1 MPPVVRIFLKAPG
14 ANPWLVLFCLTLASV
29 SEGIGV
35 ASVLPLLTAAMG
47 SPEAEASSLNQTIL
61 GILDF
66 LGIPNSIGV
75 LLVVVVV
82 FTVLKALLTLF
93 AMLYVGYA
101 VAQVSTDLRA
111 DVIKNTLR
119 AKWSFFI
126 AQPVGRVTNAVS
138 NEALRA
144 GQAYNT
150 AARFFA
156 DSIQTLAYLAV
167 AFLISWKV
175 TLAASLAG
183 AVILAI
189 LAYLVAKGRRA
200 GHKHTREIK
209 RLITHLNDLLSNIK
223 PLKAM
228 ARFQNLESHLDS
240 TLQRLRRAL
249 RKEVS
254 SSVRMTHFQ
263 EILIAVAAGIGGFV
277 TLVLLGLPA
286 TELIVLF
293 WVILKIMKNLSRL
306 QREYQKV
313 AIYEGPYLS
322 IAELIEEVKGA
333 EEVLPTGAAPVFE
346 QGCVVSDLSFAYEDK
361 PVLEKVNLEIPAR
374 GVTVLMGGSGAGK
387 STLTDLLL
395 GFYRPESGEIRVD
408 GVPLSE
414 IDLLQWRRA
423 IGYVPQEL
431 QLFHDS
437 IMVNV
442 TLGDPDVTEDQVW
455 EALRAAGAAD
465 FVKALPEG
473 LASRVGERGSQ
484 ISGGQRQ
491 RIALARALVGG
502 PRILILDEVTSA
514 LDPQTEKR
522 DLRHAEGDRPG
533 CRGLRHHPSGAVP
546 GSGRPGLPARAR
558 QGGGGGSLREDRCL
572 RPWPPRVGSDAP
584 ARLTLTRDCSIGQGG
599 SANAP
604 PGSLPPAG
612 DH

>member
-14 ANPWLVLFCLTLASV
+14 ANPWLVLFCLSLASI
-29 SEGIGV
+29 SEGIGI

-47 SPEAEASSLNQTIL
+47 SPEAEASPLNQAML
-61 GILDF
+61 GALDF

-75 LLVVVVV
+75 LLTIVVV

-111 DVIKNTLR
+111 DVVKNTLR

-144 GQAYNT
+144 GQAYKT

-156 DSIQTLAYLAV
+156 DLIQTFAYLAI
-167 AFLISWKV
+167 AFLLSWKI

-189 LAYLVAKGRRA
+189 LAYLVWKGRRA
-200 GHKHTREIK
+200 GYKHTRQIK
-209 RLITHLNDLLSNIK
+209 RLVTHLNDLLNNIK

-228 ARFQNLESHLDS
+228 ARYRNLEAHLNR
-240 TLQRLRRAL
+240 TMERLRRAL

-254 SSVRMTHFQ
+254 SSVLMTHFQ
-263 EILIAVAAGIGGFV
+263 EILVAIAAGVGGYIA
-277 TLVLLGLPA
+277 LVLLGLPVA
-286 TELIVLF
+286 EFLILF
-293 WVILKIMKNLSRL
+293 LVILKIMKNLSRL

-313 AIYEGPYLS
+313 AIYEGPYIS
-322 IAELIEEVKGA
+322 IAELIEEIKEA
-333 EEVLPTGAAPVFE
+333 EEVLPTGKAPSFE
-346 QGCVVSDLSFAYEDK
+346 QGCVVSDLSFAYEGK
-361 PVLEKVNLEIPAR
+361 RVLEGVNLEVPAR
-374 GVTVLMGGSGAGK
+374 SVTVLMGGSGAGK
-387 STLTDLLL
+387 STVTDLLL
-395 GFYRPESGEIRVD
+395 GFYQPESGAILVD

-414 IDLLQWRRA
+414 IDLLQWRGL

-442 TLGDPDVTEDQVW
+442 TLGDPEVTEDQVW

-465 FVKALPEG
+465 FVAALPEG
-473 LASRVGERGSQ
+473 LNSRVGERGSQ
-484 ISGGQRQ
+484 MSGGQRQ

-514 LDPQTEKR
+514 LDPQTEKEICATLKAIAR
-522 DLRHAEGDRPG
+522 DTAVFAITHQAQFLDVADRAYRLERGKAE
-533 CRGLRHHPSGAVP
+533 AVDL
-546 GSGRPGLPARAR
+546 SEKIA
-558 QGGGGGSLREDRCL
+558 
-572 RPWPPRVGSDAP
+572 V
-584 ARLTLTRDCSIGQGG
+584 
-599 SANAP
+599 
-604 PGSLPPAG
+604 
-612 DH
+612 